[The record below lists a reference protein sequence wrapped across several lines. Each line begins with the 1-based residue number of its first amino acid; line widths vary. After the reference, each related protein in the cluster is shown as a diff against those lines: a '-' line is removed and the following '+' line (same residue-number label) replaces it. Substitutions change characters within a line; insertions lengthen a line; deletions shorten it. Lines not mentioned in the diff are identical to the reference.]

1 MVIAGSSSRNQHEDS
16 PASSVRNQPS
26 AFRRSVPVFVLALV
40 IVLAGCQGYEPSVTP
55 SPTPEL
61 PTPNT
66 PDPRPSYEQG
76 MSDYDPLPTPE
87 NTSADTE
94 ANTTKIQLEIIA
106 LANEERTERGKHEL
120 THDPRLSDIA
130 LNKSGMMGEEEIF
143 HHDTGLS
150 GIEQHD
156 KANYNC
162 GRGGENIAR
171 TPLSG
176 DEVDRDYENDIVHI
190 NETAL
195 AEVIF
200 NQWMDSDPHR
210 EMMLSDGVT
219 TVGVGTYITI
229 MTYDHRDGHGYQAW
243 TTMHL
248 CS

>member
-1 MVIAGSSSRNQHEDS
+1 MAVDGPSSRTLTLVAPYSSQRS
-16 PASSVRNQPS
+16 PL
-26 AFRRSVPVFVLALV
+26 RRSASVFVLALLL
-40 IVLAGCQGYEPSVTP
+40 VLAGCQGYEPSVTP

-61 PTPNT
+61 PTPDT

-76 MSDYDPLPTPE
+76 MADYEPLPTPE

-106 LANEERTERGKHEL
+106 LANEERAERGKTEL

-130 LNKSGMMGEEEIF
+130 LNKSWMMGKEEVM

-150 GIEQHD
+150 GIEQHE

-171 TPLSG
+171 TPISG
-176 DEVDRDYENDIVHI
+176 GEINWDLDNDIVHV

-200 NQWMDSDPHR
+200 TQWMDSDSHR

-219 TVGVGTYITI
+219 TVGVGIYITI
-229 MTYDHRDGHGYQAW
+229 RTYDHRDGHGYQAW
-243 TTMHL
+243 STMHL